1 MWINFMIPF
10 KWYLFT
16 NIAFILYFIL
26 FYSEHAK
33 KNEGGVEGREFEE
46 DEEKGKWRKMDAL
59 NEYNLN

>member
-1 MWINFMIPF
+1 MP
-10 KWYLFT
+10 
-16 NIAFILYFIL
+16 
-26 FYSEHAK
+26 K